1 MVVPIV
7 AILPLLLLAA
17 SAFAQSGIT
26 VPTREEDQLT
36 EAAVVLPAY
45 PKSEN
50 LLRFPTN
57 WTNHEIF
64 LDRTTLTSADGI
76 VRFTLLV
83 RSPSS
88 AESISY
94 EGIRCQT
101 GEKRV
106 YAFGRKSAAGGEWS
120 PARNSAWRPI
130 PDGRVNRYY
139 FEFWRDVF
147 CDHKIA
153 EERATILGHIAKGGR
168 ERRESLPNE

>member
-1 MVVPIV
+1 MAVPIV
-7 AILPLLLLAA
+7 AILPLLMLAA

-26 VPTREEDQLT
+26 VPAREEDQLL
-36 EAAVVLPAY
+36 EAALVLPAY

-64 LDRTTLTSADGI
+64 LDGATLASADGI
-76 VRFTLLV
+76 VRFALLV
-83 RSPSS
+83 RSPSG
-88 AESISY
+88 AESVSY

-120 PARNSAWRPI
+120 PARNSVWRLI

-147 CDHKIA
+147 CDHKVA
-153 EERATILGHIAKGGR
+153 EERATILGHIARGGR
-168 ERRESLPNE
+168 ERREGSPSE